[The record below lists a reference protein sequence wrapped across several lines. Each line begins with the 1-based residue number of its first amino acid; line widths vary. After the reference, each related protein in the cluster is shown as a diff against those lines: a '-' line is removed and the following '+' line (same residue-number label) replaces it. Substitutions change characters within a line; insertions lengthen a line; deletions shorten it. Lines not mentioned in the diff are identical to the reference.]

1 MSKDMQI
8 TFVSKDNSHSPYE
21 RITYVGG
28 ALGGGWKLT
37 PQEAITQVERGKW
50 YFYVSIEGKSV
61 WGDVD
66 LGPHGRMYLKSRLD
80 GEEPK
85 NLLSLPKCP

>member
-21 RITYVGG
+21 RITHVGG
-28 ALGGGWKLT
+28 TSGGGWKLT
-37 PQEAITQVERGKW
+37 QQEAITQVERGKW
-50 YFYVSIEGKSV
+50 YFYVSIEGKSG

-66 LGPHGRMYLKSRLD
+66 LGPHGRKYPKIRLN

-85 NLLSLPKCP
+85 NLFSLPKCP